1 MFTIRKCTE
10 YETAHNRAIFEA
22 FTKSINVYRPY
33 YELEGEVFPWI
44 VSEKGIT
51 FYEIT
56 EDNIEEVFEK
66 SKIKV
71 LEYCTSLCGLHAPGE
86 IKNPDQ
92 ATVLT
97 QKNE

>member
-1 MFTIRKCTE
+1 MFTMRKCTE
-10 YETAHNRAIFEA
+10 YESAHNRVVFDA
-22 FTKSINVYRPY
+22 FTKCINVYRPY
-33 YELEGEVFPWI
+33 FDLEGEVFPWI

-71 LEYCTSLCGLHAPGE
+71 LESCTALCGLQAPS
-86 IKNPDQ
+86 
-92 ATVLT
+92 
-97 QKNE
+97 